1 LFLAAAA
8 ATLSLPASLAA
19 AQPAASNLSPVIGI
33 LSLPNELP
41 APLANASHSY
51 FVASYAQWLQSAGAR
66 VVPIL
71 YDAPLEVN
79 RALIKQ
85 INGAVLTGGGTAFFA
100 ADGVTLTPYART
112 AQLLLNESIA
122 AAAAGEWWPVWGTC
136 LGIELLSVLV
146 AGPDNGVLGYFDAED
161 LQLALVPTPDAAG
174 SRFWGTVIAES
185 PESWTW
191 LTTENITE
199 NLHVRGVATS
209 FFKSNANLASTLT
222 VLTTNLDRAG
232 AEFVSS
238 FEGKSAP
245 VYGVQFHPEK
255 PPYEFTPDYA
265 IPHTYH
271 AIVANGATQRF
282 LVNEARRNSRA
293 FASQAAL
300 LAAVIE
306 NTPLTFTAASSS
318 SVIRKFNALFMFA
331 QYSAPPAAGAAAAG
345 GAQGA
350 IAGIAVGVSIVLA
363 SAAVAGTLV
372 RRRGGGG
379 GGAEREDTESLLPKR
394 ARAAPSAAS
403 SLALALLVGAARS
416 SLATA
421 AGAAPRNLLFIVADD
436 LRPELNLAYGASHM
450 ITPNADKFAKQATT
464 FVRAYCNFAICSPS
478 RNSFMTGRQPDHT
491 RVWNFLQ
498 DFRHAGVGPTGLEGS
513 RWKSLPEYFKTN
525 GFLTLGHGKTYH
537 PGKPA
542 AWDEPQSW
550 SQDQPYGPEW
560 VTGCKGDQIRY
571 CPTRDRAPNSYS
583 DYNTTVQAIATLG
596 KMVQQD
602 KPWALFL
609 GLHNP
614 HQPWDIPA
622 EVAWQ
627 YPGATAM
634 APPRFPFSTK
644 GAPDVAFNAELDG
657 GDHLAM
663 DFGNPVLANRSHDPG
678 LPSNA
683 SGLESY
689 PCPSPGN
696 NTVPEYF
703 SQYMRLGYRTAV
715 TATDTHLGMVLDA
728 LDQTGQTDSTLTVF
742 LGDHGWQLGEH
753 TEYGKHSNFDLA
765 VHVPLMV
772 RAPWIPASVGAR
784 SETAIELLDLYR
796 TLASLVG
803 LPPPDADVE
812 GDDMSAA
819 LSEPAAMIKADA
831 FAQYSR
837 CPGERNFP
845 DNMIAP
851 EDWAINNCE
860 DVPPQNITYM
870 GYTLRTAPPSSGAS
884 EWRFTEWYRWN
895 QETCEAQF
903 DAPPIGTELYDHTGI
918 PIVGDFD
925 SAENE
930 NVAGANP
937 QVVEELRAKLWARF
951 RKTKHLG
958 CPPPENATASLE
970 WPHALGVGRR
980 LRTIVE
986 R

>member
-1 LFLAAAA
+1 MGQTRVALALLALLLVIAAHLGVASASQLPPSA
-8 ATLSLPASLAA
+8 ASQPSPPQLPPS
-19 AQPAASNLSPVIGI
+19 ASNLSPVIGI

-71 YDAPLEVN
+71 YDAPTEVT
-79 RALIKQ
+79 RALLKQ

-112 AQLLLNESIA
+112 AQLLLNESIEA
-122 AAAAGEWWPVWGTC
+122 AASGESWPVWGTC

-146 AGPDNGVLGYFDAED
+146 AGPDDGVLGYFDAED
-161 LQLALVPTPDAAG
+161 LQLALTPTADAAG
-174 SRFWGTVIAES
+174 SRLWGSVIEES
-185 PESWTW
+185 PDSWEW

-209 FFKSNANLASTLT
+209 FFKSNVNLATMLT
-222 VLTTNLDRAG
+222 VLTTNVDRAG

-245 VYGVQFHPEK
+245 IFGVQFHPEK
-255 PPYEFTPDYA
+255 PPYEWTPDYA
-265 IPHTYH
+265 VPHTYH

-293 FASQAAL
+293 FASHAAL

-306 NTPLTFTAASSS
+306 NTPLTFTAASSN
-318 SVIRKFNALFMFA
+318 SVIRKFNALYMFA
-331 QYSAPPAAGAAAAG
+331 QYAAPPAAGAAAAG

-350 IAGIAVGVSIVLA
+350 LAGVAVGVSIVLA
-363 SAAVAGTLV
+363 SALVAGTLV
-372 RRRGGGG
+372 RRRGSSGT
-379 GGAEREDTESLLPKR
+379 GAEREEAESLLPKR
-394 ARAAPSAAS
+394 ARAAPSAVP
-403 SLALALLVGAARS
+403 SLALALLVGAACS
-416 SLATA
+416 ASATA
-421 AGAAPRNLLFIVADD
+421 AEATPRNLLFIVADD

-450 ITPNADKFAKQATT
+450 ITPNADKLAKQATT
-464 FVRAYCNFAICSPS
+464 FERAYCNFAICSPS
-478 RNSFMTGRQPDHT
+478 RNSFLSGRQPDHT

-498 DFRHAGVGPTGLEGS
+498 DFRHAGIGPTGLDGS
-513 RWKSLPEYFKTN
+513 RWQTLPQYFKSN
-525 GFLTLGHGKTYH
+525 GYLTLGHGKTYH

-542 AWDEPQSW
+542 NWDEPKSW

-571 CPTRDRAPNSYS
+571 CPTRGRAPNSYS
-583 DYNTTVQAIATLG
+583 DYNTTVEAIATLG
-596 KMVQQD
+596 KMVKQD

-622 EVAWQ
+622 EIAWQ
-627 YPGATAM
+627 YPGATSM

-663 DFGNPVLANRSHDPG
+663 DFSDPVLANRSHDPG

-683 SGLESY
+683 TGLESF

-715 TATDTHLGMVLDA
+715 TATDAHLGMVLDA
-728 LDQTGQTDSTLTVF
+728 LDKTGQTDSTLTVF

-765 VHVPLMV
+765 HVRRLNVPYYTPFHFSPSLALGPDSYLPLRSVHVPLMM

-784 SETAIELLDLYR
+784 SQTAIELLDLYR

-837 CPGERNFP
+837 CPGERDFP

-851 EDWAINNCE
+851 EDWALNNCE

-870 GYTLRTAPPSSGAS
+870 GYTLRTAPASSGDS
-884 EWRFTEWYRWN
+884 EWRFTEWYSWDR
-895 QETCEAQF
+895 EASGRASQPT
-903 DAPPIGTELYDHTGI
+903 DLPP
-918 PIVGDFD
+918 
-925 SAENE
+925 
-930 NVAGANP
+930 
-937 QVVEELRAKLWARF
+937 
-951 RKTKHLG
+951 
-958 CPPPENATASLE
+958 
-970 WPHALGVGRR
+970 
-980 LRTIVE
+980 
-986 R
+986 